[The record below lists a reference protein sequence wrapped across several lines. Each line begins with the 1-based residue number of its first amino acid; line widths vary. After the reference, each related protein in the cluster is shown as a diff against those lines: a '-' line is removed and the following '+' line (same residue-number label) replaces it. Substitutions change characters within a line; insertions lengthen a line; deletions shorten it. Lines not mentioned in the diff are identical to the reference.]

1 MRGEF
6 MLKRYSFTLLFSTIS
21 IFSIFIFYTYVNAN
35 VKEFEKVKIET
46 VSGDEEE
53 GEQLKING
61 HLSYNN
67 SDYHMNVSAKEMRI
81 APITFLDRVSGNE
94 SLFLEDMQIR
104 KLQERYKGSMRG
116 KYFISSLYE
125 DNSFLISADLDS
137 LRNEPTIDSLTI
149 DIFDKA
155 NETTRSF
162 SLSIPEESI
171 QYEYGSVED
180 VQLLD
185 QQLSI
190 IMRMSND
197 EKIELI
203 QATINVHQQKLI
215 DAKALYSVNK
225 DKKGVISVSSTVNE
239 DYYRHLG
246 NHNRF
251 LSFTTVVDEKSF
263 DYVIDIRAGR
273 VFQLPEKLM
282 ANASVLIEG
291 NKIYVIDK
299 SVGALYKYD
308 VATSSSHLLIEHEI
322 IKEMIFIELKDSKLY
337 FLNYRGSEDEQ
348 DVTTIVDISILDI
361 NKGEE
366 VYRGKIDI
374 SKFNNSQIRNI
385 SSIF

>member
-1 MRGEF
+1 

-46 VSGDEEE
+46 VSGDKEE

-104 KLQERYKGSMRG
+104 KLQERYKGFMRG

-197 EKIELI
+197 EKMELI

>member
-1 MRGEF
+1 
-6 MLKRYSFTLLFSTIS
+6 MLKRYSFTLLFSVVS
-21 IFSIFIFYTYVNAN
+21 IFSIFIFYTHVNAS

-53 GEQLKING
+53 GEQLKINRY
-61 HLSYNN
+61 LRYNN
-67 SDYHMNVSAKEMRI
+67 SEYHININTRELKINPV
-81 APITFLDRVSGNE
+81 TFWDQVSGNPY
-94 SLFLEDMQIR
+94 LPLEDIEIK
-104 KLQERYKGSMRG
+104 KLQDQYKSFMRG

-149 DIFDKA
+149 EIFNKA
-155 NETTRSF
+155 NKTTSDF
-162 SLSIPEESI
+162 SLSIPEEYI
-171 QYEYGSVED
+171 QYEDVRVED

-203 QATINVHQQKLI
+203 QATINVHQQKLM

-225 DKKGVISVSSTVNE
+225 DKKGVMSVSSIVN
-239 DYYRHLG
+239 DYYQHLYYRHLG

-251 LSFTTVVDEKSF
+251 LPFTTVVDEKSF
-263 DYVIDIRAGR
+263 DYVIDIRAGE

-282 ANASVLIEG
+282 ANATVLIEG
-291 NKIYVIDK
+291 NEIYVIDQL
-299 SVGALYKYD
+299 VGALYKYD
-308 VATSSSHLLIEHEI
+308 VATSSSYLLIEHEI
-322 IKEMIFIELKDSKLY
+322 INEMTLFGIKDSKLY

-348 DVTTIVDISILDI
+348 DVITIVDVSILDI

-366 VYRGKIDI
+366 VYRGKIDV
-374 SKFNNSQIRNI
+374 SEFDNSQINYI

>member
-1 MRGEF
+1 VRGEF

-104 KLQERYKGSMRG
+104 KLQEQYKGFMRG

-225 DKKGVISVSSTVNE
+225 DKKGVISVSSIVNE

-308 VATSSSHLLIEHEI
+308 VATSLSHLLMEHEI
-322 IKEMIFIELKDSKLY
+322 IKEMILFEIKDSKLY

-366 VYRGKIDI
+366 VYRGKIDV
-374 SKFNNSQIRNI
+374 SEFNNSQINYI

>member
-1 MRGEF
+1 

-104 KLQERYKGSMRG
+104 KLQERYKGFMRG

-171 QYEYGSVED
+171 QYEYGRVED

>member
-1 MRGEF
+1 

-104 KLQERYKGSMRG
+104 KLQEQYKGFMRG

-225 DKKGVISVSSTVNE
+225 DKKGVISVSSIVNE

-308 VATSSSHLLIEHEI
+308 VATSLSHLLMEHEI
-322 IKEMIFIELKDSKLY
+322 IKEMILFEIKDSKLY

-366 VYRGKIDI
+366 VYRGKIDV
-374 SKFNNSQIRNI
+374 SEFNNSQINYI

>member
-104 KLQERYKGSMRG
+104 KLQEQYKGFMRG

-225 DKKGVISVSSTVNE
+225 DKKGVISVSSIVNE

>member
-1 MRGEF
+1 M
-6 MLKRYSFTLLFSTIS
+6 
-21 IFSIFIFYTYVNAN
+21 
-35 VKEFEKVKIET
+35 KEFEKVKIET

-104 KLQERYKGSMRG
+104 KLQERYKGFMRG

-171 QYEYGSVED
+171 QYEYGRVED

>member
-104 KLQERYKGSMRG
+104 KLQERYKGFMRG

>member
-1 MRGEF
+1 

-46 VSGDEEE
+46 VGGDEEE

-104 KLQERYKGSMRG
+104 KLQEQYKGFMRG

-149 DIFDKA
+149 EIFDKA

-225 DKKGVISVSSTVNE
+225 DKKGVISVSSIVNE

-308 VATSSSHLLIEHEI
+308 VATSLSHLLMEHEI
-322 IKEMIFIELKDSKLY
+322 IKEMILFEIKDSKLY

-366 VYRGKIDI
+366 VYRGKIDV
-374 SKFNNSQIRNI
+374 SEFNNSQINYI

>member
-1 MRGEF
+1 

-104 KLQERYKGSMRG
+104 KLQERYKGFMRG